1 MNLRRRSERCG
12 TPTVPERAAA
22 QQTKKNGSG
31 KELHRSEQGALRQRV
46 VRSAAYPVDQRPERA
61 QARHAALRRA
71 SGRGARQGRGRPGR
85 GDAHGGQS
93 GGLRR
98 EDRFTEGEDRACL
111 RTLRR
116 HARRP
121 ARGVA
126 HGALRAG
133 RNRRPHPGARRRR
146 RQGPALDARQGLR
159 GDVCDGHAALQRKIH
174 ARG

>member
-1 MNLRRRSERCG
+1 MNLRRRPERCG
-12 TPTVPERAAA
+12 TSTVPERAAA

-46 VRSAAYPVDQRPERA
+46 VRSAAHPVDQRPERA

-71 SGRGARQGRGRPGR
+71 SGRGARQGRCRPGR

-93 GGLRR
+93 GGLCR
-98 EDRFTEGEDRACL
+98 EDRLAEGEDRARL

-116 HARRP
+116 HARGP
-121 ARGVA
+121 ARRVA

-133 RNRRPHPGARRRR
+133 RNRRPHLGGAAPTTTRASSGCTPRPSRRCVRR
-146 RQGPALDARQGLR
+146 ARCPAT
-159 GDVCDGHAALQRKIH
+159 
-174 ARG
+174 